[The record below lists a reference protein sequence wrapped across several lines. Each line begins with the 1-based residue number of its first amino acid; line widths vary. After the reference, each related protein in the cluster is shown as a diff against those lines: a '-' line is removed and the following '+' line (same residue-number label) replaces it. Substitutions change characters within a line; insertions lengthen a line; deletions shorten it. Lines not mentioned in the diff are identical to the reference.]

1 MELISE
7 DDVELKGRLKG
18 DLLEDMMLHGAGNR
32 R

>member
-7 DDVELKGRLKG
+7 DEVEKGRLKG